1 MPIKWGIIGCGDV
14 AEHKGGPALYKVEDS
29 ELLGV
34 TDINLDKAKDF
45 AKRHGAKKCYTMVEE
60 MLDDKEIDAVYVAT
74 PVRFHCE
81 YSIQSAEAGKHVLC
95 EKPFAMNAEENRQ
108 MIEACR
114 KNNVKLA
121 AAYYRRFFL
130 HIQKIKGLIAE
141 GTIGDVV
148 LAQSNYTGYY
158 NPAKIYPQDPSQWRT
173 DPQMA
178 GGGVV
183 MNCGSH
189 RIDLLVYLL
198 GDVAE
203 VSAFV
208 DTLHCDYTVEDSSVI
223 IIRFA
228 TCAQA
233 VANFNQN
240 VRASTDE
247 FVIYGTEGK
256 IVATP
261 LDSGNIV
268 LDNASGTQEYHL
280 TPTKIT
286 HLGLVRDFVQ
296 SIVAERE
303 PISSG
308 EDGMKASL
316 VMDAAYKSSKSRQA
330 VTVKLDC
337 SDA

>member
-1 MPIKWGIIGCGDV
+1 MSIKWGIIGCGDV
-14 AEHKGGPALYKVEDS
+14 AEHKGGPALYNVEGS

-45 AKRHGAKKCYTMVEE
+45 QKRHGAKKFYATAEE
-60 MLDDKEIDAVYVAT
+60 MLNDKEIDAIYVAT

-81 YSIQSAEAGKHVLC
+81 YSIQSAKAGKHVLC

-108 MIEACR
+108 MLEACNN
-114 KNNVKLA
+114 NNVKLA
-121 AAYYRRFFL
+121 AAYYRRFFPN
-130 HIQKIKGLIAE
+130 IQKVKSLVVE
-141 GTIGDVV
+141 GAIGDIV
-148 LAQSNYTGYY
+148 LAQSNYTAYY
-158 NPAKIYPQDPSQWRT
+158 NPATIYPDDPNQWRT
-173 DPQMA
+173 DRQMA

-208 DTLHCDYTVEDSSVI
+208 DTLHCNYALEDASVI
-223 IIRFA
+223 IMRFA
-228 TCAQA
+228 TGAQA
-233 VANFNQN
+233 VTNFNQN

-247 FVIYGTEGK
+247 FAIYGTEGK

-261 LDSGNIV
+261 LDSGKIV
-268 LDNASGTQEYHL
+268 LHNASGIQEYHL
-280 TPTKIT
+280 PPTKIT
-286 HLGLVRDFVQ
+286 HLGVVLDFVQ
-296 SIVAERE
+296 SIVAQRE

-316 VMDAAYKSSKSRQA
+316 VMDAAYKSSELKRA
-330 VTVKLDC
+330 MLLL
-337 SDA
+337 

>member
-1 MPIKWGIIGCGDV
+1 MSIKWGIIGCGDV
-14 AEHKGGPALYKVEDS
+14 AEHKGGPALYNVEGS

-34 TDINLDKAKDF
+34 TDINIEKAKDF
-45 AKRHGAKKCYTMVEE
+45 ANRHGARKYYATAEE
-60 MLDDKEIDAVYVAT
+60 MLNDGEIDAVYVAT

-81 YSIQSAEAGKHVLC
+81 YSVQSAEAGKHVLC
-95 EKPFAMNAEENRQ
+95 EKPFAMNAEENKQ

-121 AAYYRRFFL
+121 AAFYRRFFP
-130 HIQKIKGLIAE
+130 HIQKIKSLIVE
-141 GTIGDVV
+141 GAIGDVV

-158 NPAKIYPQDPSQWRT
+158 NPAKIYPEDAAQWRT
-173 DPQMA
+173 NPQMA

-189 RIDLLVYLL
+189 RIDLLNYLL

-203 VSAFV
+203 VSAFT
-208 DTLHCDYTVEDSSVI
+208 DTLHCNYTVEDSSVI
-223 IIRFA
+223 IMRFA
-228 TCAQA
+228 TGAQA
-233 VANFNQN
+233 VTNFNQN

-247 FVIYGTEGK
+247 FAIYGTEGK

-268 LDNASGTQEYHL
+268 IHNASGTKEYNL
-280 TPTKIT
+280 PPTKIT
-286 HLGLVRDFVQ
+286 HLGVVQDFVR
-296 SIVAERE
+296 SIVDDSK

-330 VTVKLDC
+330 MLL
-337 SDA
+337 

>member
-1 MPIKWGIIGCGDV
+1 YGFDKSNPT
-14 AEHKGGPALYKVEDS
+14 
-29 ELLGV
+29 LL
-34 TDINLDKAKDF
+34 
-45 AKRHGAKKCYTMVEE
+45 
-60 MLDDKEIDAVYVAT
+60 
-74 PVRFHCE
+74 
-81 YSIQSAEAGKHVLC
+81 
-95 EKPFAMNAEENRQ
+95 ENKQ
-108 MIEACR
+108 MIEVCR

-121 AAYYRRFFL
+121 AAYYRRFFS
-130 HIQKIKGLIAE
+130 HIQKIKSLIAE
-141 GTIGDVV
+141 GAIGDVV

-158 NPAKIYPQDPSQWRT
+158 NPAKIYPEDPAQWRT

-208 DTLHCDYTVEDSSVI
+208 DTLHCNYPVEDSSVI
-223 IIRFA
+223 IMRFA
-228 TCAQA
+228 TGAQA

-247 FVIYGTEGK
+247 FAIYGTEGK

-268 LDNASGTQEYHL
+268 VHNASGTQEYNL
-280 TPTKIT
+280 PPTKIT
-286 HLGLVRDFVQ
+286 HLGLVQDFVQ
-296 SIVAERE
+296 SIVTERE

-316 VMDAAYKSSKSRQA
+316 VMDAVYKSSKLKQA
-330 VTVKLDC
+330 TPIL
-337 SDA
+337 

>member
-1 MPIKWGIIGCGDV
+1 MSIKWGIIGCGDV
-14 AEHKGGPALYKVEDS
+14 AEHKGGPALYNVEDS

-34 TDINLDKAKDF
+34 TDINLEKAKDF
-45 AKRHGAKKCYTMVEE
+45 ANRHNAKKYYATAEE
-60 MLDDKEIDAVYVAT
+60 MLNDKEINAVYVAT

-95 EKPFAMNAEENRQ
+95 EKPFAMNAEENKQ
-108 MIEACR
+108 MIEVCR
-114 KNNVKLA
+114 KNKVKLA
-121 AAYYRRFFL
+121 AAYYRRFFP
-130 HIQKIKGLIAE
+130 HIQKIKSLIAE
-141 GTIGDVV
+141 GAIGDIV

-158 NPAKIYPQDPSQWRT
+158 NPAKIYPDDLSQWRT

-189 RIDLLVYLL
+189 RIDLLGYLL
-198 GDVAE
+198 DDVAE

-208 DTLHCDYTVEDSSVI
+208 DTLHCNYSVEDSSVI
-223 IIRFA
+223 IMRFA
-228 TCAQA
+228 MGAQA

-240 VRASTDE
+240 VRTSTDE
-247 FVIYGTEGK
+247 FAIYGTEGR

-261 LDSGNIV
+261 LDSGNI
-268 LDNASGTQEYHL
+268 LLHQTSGIKKYNL
-280 TPTKIT
+280 PPMKIT
-286 HLGLVRDFVQ
+286 HLGLVKDFVE
-296 SIVAERE
+296 SIVDGRK

-316 VMDAAYKSSKSRQA
+316 VMDAAYKSSELKQ
-330 VTVKLDC
+330 VVCLL
-337 SDA
+337 

>member
-1 MPIKWGIIGCGDV
+1 MSMKWGIIGCGDV
-14 AEHKGGPALYKVEDS
+14 AEHKGGPALYNAEGS

-45 AKRHGAKKCYTMVEE
+45 QQKHGAKKWYVTAEE
-60 MLDDKEIDAVYVAT
+60 MLNEEEIDAVYVAT

-108 MIEACR
+108 MIAACR

-121 AAYYRRFFL
+121 AAYYRRFFP
-130 HIQKIKGLIAE
+130 HMQKVKSLIVE

-148 LAQSNYTGYY
+148 LAQSNYTAYY
-158 NPAKIYPQDPSQWRT
+158 NPAKIYPQDPAQWRT
-173 DPQMA
+173 DPKMA

-208 DTLHCDYTVEDSSVI
+208 DTLHCNYAVEDSSVI
-223 IIRFA
+223 IMRFA
-228 TCAQA
+228 TGAQA
-233 VANFNQN
+233 VTNFNQN
-240 VRASTDE
+240 VKTNTDE
-247 FVIYGTEGK
+247 FALYGTEGK

-261 LDSGNIV
+261 LDSSKIV
-268 LDNASGTQEYHL
+268 LHHASGRQEYHL
-280 TPTKIT
+280 PPTKIT
-286 HLGLVRDFVQ
+286 HLGLVQDFVQ
-296 SIVAERE
+296 SIVAQKE

-308 EDGMKASL
+308 EDGMKTSL
-316 VMDAAYKSSKSRQA
+316 VMDAAYKSSKLKRA
-330 VTVKLDC
+330 MLL
-337 SDA
+337 